1 MFGQIDWNTYLS
13 KEIVL
18 PVKNGYPIQL
28 VTRAGY
34 LSGLILLLLTFSI
47 TAQQLTEDKLK
58 ECNEV
63 FKQLQHSKQD
73 TGYVNLCYRYGEFY
87 EGIQDDTAL
96 FWYEQARE
104 ISRKIGYTDGL
115 IRYYDYKNSV
125 LIIRSEYEQVLRNAD
140 TAYRMTV
147 QYGKKR
153 WQAIQLNRIGT
164 VYQFKTEMR
173 KAADY
178 YLKSYAIA
186 EELKDTL
193 LMNALAGNLSGVLN
207 EIKDYS
213 KSRYFAAI
221 GYELAEKQHDTL
233 SMGYALVNLA
243 TSDEYDHLYDASKA
257 RSWEAYQIGLR
268 YNDISLV
275 QFALSGYANAL
286 RNLRQTDSAIVY
298 FNRLI
303 RISREQD
310 NDFHLVHNLRDLGV
324 TYEYTGN
331 YAAAKTSFTEALPYA
346 INVGNHSLLM
356 SLYEGLSVA
365 EERLGNY
372 SAALQARK
380 SYDQYR
386 DSLEITTQHQQ
397 VNELESKYQ
406 NEKKNR
412 ELAEKELILQ
422 AEKNKSNLRLGWL
435 IISVLGVVVL
445 LLMIYF
451 RTRISRQKVAA
462 LQKDIKVKE
471 LVAREDERNRLA
483 ADMHDDLGAGLST
496 IRMISELA
504 VNKDAEA
511 VKQDI
516 RRISSRS
523 EELVESMRQM
533 IWAMS
538 NNSNSLEDLVVYIR
552 GYTRQYLDDHQI
564 QVDFVIPD
572 AIPELQVTGP
582 VKRNLF
588 LVVKEVLHNV
598 VKHSGASGV
607 RLEMQIEDR
616 AFIIS
621 IADNGTGMQNG
632 QQNRFGNGLKNME
645 RRMKEIQGEISFT
658 SLNGTT
664 CNLKLFF

>member
-1 MFGQIDWNTYLS
+1 MKY
-13 KEIVL
+13 
-18 PVKNGYPIQL
+18 GYSSQL
-28 VTRAGY
+28 YAVVGRS
-34 LSGLILLLLTFSI
+34 LMSVILMILTTHAAF
-47 TAQQLTEDKLK
+47 AQQLTVEKSRERAEL
-58 ECNEV
+58 
-63 FKQLQHSKQD
+63 FRQLQKSKRD
-73 TGYVNLCYRYGEFY
+73 TNYVNLCYKYGEYF
-87 EGIQDDTAL
+87 EGIVNDTAL
-96 FWYEQARE
+96 YWYDKARLL
-104 ISRKIGYTDGL
+104 SRDLNYIHGI
-115 IRYYDYKNSV
+115 IRYFDYKNSV
-125 LIIRSEYEQVLRNAD
+125 LIIQSEYDQVLLNAD
-140 TAYRMTV
+140 TAYRMSV
-147 QYGKKR
+147 EYGQRR
-153 WQAIQLNRIGT
+153 WQAIQLNRMGT

-173 KAADY
+173 RAADY

-193 LMNALAGNLSGVLN
+193 LMNALTGNLSGVLN

-243 TSDEYDHLYDASKA
+243 TSDEFDSLYDASKT

-324 TYEYTGN
+324 TYEYIGN
-331 YAAAKTSFTEALPYA
+331 YASAKTSFTEALPYA
-346 INVGNHSLLM
+346 IIVGNHSLLM

-365 EERLGNY
+365 EERLGNF

-386 DSLEITTQHQQ
+386 DSLELTTQHQQ
-397 VNELESKYQ
+397 VNELETKYQ
-406 NEKKNR
+406 NEKKIR

-435 IISVLGVVVL
+435 LISVLGLIVL
-445 LLMIYF
+445 TLVIYF
-451 RTRISRQKVAA
+451 RTRISRQKMTSM
-462 LQKDIKVKE
+462 QKDIEVKE

-538 NNSNSLEDLVVYIR
+538 SNSNSLEDLVVYIR
-552 GYTRQYLDDHQI
+552 GYSRQYLDDHRI
-564 QVDFVIPD
+564 DVDFLIPDVIPQ
-572 AIPELQVTGP
+572 LLVSGP

-598 VKHSGASGV
+598 VKHSGASHV
-607 RLEMQIEDR
+607 QLDMQMNERI
-616 AFIIS
+616 FIVS
-621 IADNGTGMQNG
+621 VTDNGKGIQEG

-645 RRMKEIQGEISFT
+645 RRMKEIKGEITFKVEH
-658 SLNGTT
+658 GTT
-664 CNLKLFF
+664 VTLQLNL